1 MYFNFICSCQLFLIV
16 ALNYGLFRQ
25 ASFNT
30 TPLYIMFY
38 DMGALSTMATIAGK
52 LFLFGNK

>member
-1 MYFNFICSCQLFLIV
+1 MYMYSNFMCSCRLFPIV

-52 LFLFGNK
+52 